1 MYEVSK
7 MTTVKVSS
15 KGQIVLPKDIRER
28 FNIKPGDE
36 VEILEFGRE
45 IVLVP
50 IKRDVKLR
58 GLIKFNKPLKEL
70 LREIKEEEK
79 TLEDKE

>member
-1 MYEVSK
+1 

>member
-50 IKRDVKLR
+50 IKRNVKLR

>member
-36 VEILEFGRE
+36 VEIFEFGRE